1 MAQLKA
7 REDLSVLL
15 GALLLLPYVSKDNH
29 FVGLLYYAVP
39 IPALASQGGSKQ
51 DLCTER
57 MKKGVLLLA
66 VVLIQHSV
74 GCALQ
79 L

>member
-7 REDLSVLL
+7 REDLSMLLGVLL
-15 GALLLLPYVSKDNH
+15 FLSYVGKDNH
-29 FVGLLYYAVP
+29 FVCLLYYPVL
-39 IPALASQGGSKQ
+39 IPALASQSGSKQ

-74 GCALQ
+74 ACALQ